1 MDYTDYTESLSEVEM
16 NRLLDLTN
24 AIEGMLGG
32 ELTREEFGE
41 LSFMVM
47 INDSVC
53 EMLLNLFKQVYEAG
67 VKMPSETTAIQ
78 IRDRAFM
85 LIGALAD
92 NGEQAERASA
102 VMDGDLDALHGIKR

>member
-1 MDYTDYTESLSEVEM
+1 
-16 NRLLDLTN
+16 
-24 AIEGMLGG
+24 
-32 ELTREEFGE
+32 
-41 LSFMVM
+41 
-47 INDSVC
+47 
-53 EMLLNLFKQVYEAG
+53 
-67 VKMPSETTAIQ
+67 MPSETTAIQ